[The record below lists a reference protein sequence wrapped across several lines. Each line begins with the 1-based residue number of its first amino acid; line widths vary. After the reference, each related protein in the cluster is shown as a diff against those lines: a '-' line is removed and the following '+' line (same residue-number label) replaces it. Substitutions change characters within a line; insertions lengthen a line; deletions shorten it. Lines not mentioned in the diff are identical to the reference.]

1 MLNSPHEGYC
11 FKLLNREK
19 LKRLNFNFASFRS
32 WIWID
37 RKYKGRK
44 KSITSV
50 DQIFVVEAKRNW
62 NQILTKTRNYS
73 DLQVASI
80 FALSQPKQKT
90 FIGLEIANGLSWAEI
105 KRTPAYLK
113 DWLLV
118 DKTTD

>member
-1 MLNSPHEGYC
+1 M
-11 FKLLNREK
+11 
-19 LKRLNFNFASFRS
+19 
-32 WIWID
+32 
-37 RKYKGRK
+37 
-44 KSITSV
+44 
-50 DQIFVVEAKRNW
+50 VEVKRNW

-80 FALSQPKQKT
+80 FALSQPKN
-90 FIGLEIANGLSWAEI
+90 FIGLEIANGLSWPEI